1 MLFKRIKSNKDISDH
16 EFDKV
21 YPKSIRT
28 LSDLHFTSVKVA
40 KLASDFLC
48 EKSNPVL
55 DIGAGVGKFCMIG
68 SSWTKGEYIGVEQRA
83 NLCEIANQVI
93 ERYELDRVS
102 MVNANILDIPF
113 SEFKSFYFFNAFHEN
128 ICKDDP
134 IDQSTDLGR
143 HLYDAYVKYMRE
155 ELDSMPQ
162 GTRLVTYYGF
172 LKEVPKSYKL
182 VHEAEGGPLKFWE
195 RS

>member
-1 MLFKRIKSNKDISDH
+1 MLFRHIKANKDISDR

-21 YPKSIRT
+21 FPSNIRL
-28 LSDLHFTSVKVA
+28 LSDMHFTSVKVA
-40 KLASDFLC
+40 KLASDYLG
-48 EKSNPVL
+48 EKSNAVL
-55 DIGAGVGKFCMIG
+55 DIGAGPGKFCMIG
-68 SSWTKGEYIGVEQRA
+68 SAWTSAQYVGVEQRTI
-83 NLCEIANQVI
+83 LCDIANHVI
-93 ERYELDRVS
+93 ERYDLDRVS
-102 MVNANILDIPF
+102 MINENIVNVQF